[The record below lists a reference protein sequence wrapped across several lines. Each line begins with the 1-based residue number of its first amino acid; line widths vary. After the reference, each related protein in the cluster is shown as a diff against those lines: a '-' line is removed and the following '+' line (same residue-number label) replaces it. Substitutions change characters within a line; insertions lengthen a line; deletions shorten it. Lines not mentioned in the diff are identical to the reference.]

1 MSAEATSL
9 SSPAKEHENALIP
22 SGVLG
27 MLVFIACEIMY
38 FAALFSAYLVVSAG
52 ASEWPP
58 ADQPRLPIATSTFNT
73 LILLLSGFLVFRS
86 NKQFRASGVIADAK
100 KCLGWAIAC
109 GAFFVAFQG
118 LEWVRLIDYGLT
130 MQSSSYGS
138 FFYLIVGSHALH
150 AFIAIVLLGYQYLK
164 LNQGKLRDS
173 EFWTMQVF
181 WYFVVG
187 VWPFL
192 FVLVYLNGGHS

>member
-1 MSAEATSL
+1 MSADVTSL
-9 SSPAKEHENALIP
+9 PDSVKEHENALIP

-27 MLVFIACEIMY
+27 MLIFVACEIMY
-38 FAALFSAYLVVSAG
+38 FAALFSAYMVVSAG

-58 ADQPRLPIATSTFNT
+58 ADQPRLPVATTALNT
-73 LILLLSGFLVFRS
+73 LILLLSGFLL
-86 NKQFRASGVIADAK
+86 FRANQKFRVSGVLADAK

-118 LEWVRLIDYGLT
+118 VEWIRLIGYGLT

-150 AFIAIVLLGYQYLK
+150 AFIAIFLLGLQYLK
-164 LNQGKLRDS
+164 LKKDQLRDT

-192 FVLVYLNGGHS
+192 FVLVYLNGGKS